1 MANNRKNQTH
11 VTNQMRRR
19 SIVLTVCATLCFC
32 VVIAKMF
39 NIQIVNYE
47 KYKGRATEIQ
57 LRETEVSAK
66 RGTIYDSN
74 MKILA
79 QTATV
84 WTISVSPKDSKPEQ
98 HRTIADGLAE
108 ILEVDEQSV
117 LEKLGKNNYYQLI
130 KQKVD
135 KPVADKVIEFCQEND
150 LSGVNVIEDY
160 KRYYPYGE
168 FASTILG
175 FCGSDNQGLAGL
187 ESFYDEELTG
197 EKGRVI
203 AAKNG
208 WGMDMGIKS
217 EVLSET
223 KDGYSLKTT
232 IDETVQHYLEKHLA
246 LNAEKHGALE
256 GAAGIV
262 MNVKTGAILGMANY
276 PAYNPNEP
284 YALTNDSLYNQIM
297 AIVNDEER
305 NAAMSTA
312 RQKQWRNKAVN
323 DLYEPGSVF
332 KIVTASAAL
341 DAGTESLSSGFM
353 CKGSVQVENRTMK
366 CSQTWGHGAQTFS
379 QALINSCN
387 PAFIDMGLTMG
398 KDIFF
403 DYFYSF
409 GLAEKTGI
417 DLPGE
422 QNSLHYTADTHTN
435 VTLASSAFGQSNKI
449 TPLQMITAV
458 ATAVNGGNLV
468 TPHLVSQLLDS
479 DGNVVKDMTPEIRRQ
494 VISEDTSRK
503 IANILQTNVT
513 SGNGHHAY
521 IPGYRIGG
529 KSGTSQKLDTPQDN
543 DYIASFVGVA
553 PCDDPEIAILILF
566 DTPTGEA
573 GYYGGVLAGPVVG
586 ALMGEILPY
595 LGIEQVFGPGEQAS
609 ATITVP
615 SITGYSITDAAV
627 KLQQNGMSVKI
638 VGTGNTVVSQ
648 YPAYGRKVASG
659 STIIAYTE
667 AGSQTM
673 VTVPDLRDKSP
684 SAVKSTLE
692 ALGLNVTETGA
703 YSGNNS
709 VRVSTQ
715 SPNHGDK
722 VPMGTTITVT
732 YYDPNYSE

>member
-341 DAGTESLSSGFM
+341 DAGTESLSSGL
-353 CKGSVQVENRTMK
+353 CAKVLYR
-366 CSQTWGHGAQTFS
+366 W
-379 QALINSCN
+379 
-387 PAFIDMGLTMG
+387 
-398 KDIFF
+398 
-403 DYFYSF
+403 
-409 GLAEKTGI
+409 KT
-417 DLPGE
+417 E
-422 QNSLHYTADTHTN
+422 Q
-435 VTLASSAFGQSNKI
+435 
-449 TPLQMITAV
+449 
-458 ATAVNGGNLV
+458 
-468 TPHLVSQLLDS
+468 
-479 DGNVVKDMTPEIRRQ
+479 
-494 VISEDTSRK
+494 
-503 IANILQTNVT
+503 
-513 SGNGHHAY
+513 
-521 IPGYRIGG
+521 
-529 KSGTSQKLDTPQDN
+529 
-543 DYIASFVGVA
+543 
-553 PCDDPEIAILILF
+553 
-566 DTPTGEA
+566 
-573 GYYGGVLAGPVVG
+573 
-586 ALMGEILPY
+586 
-595 LGIEQVFGPGEQAS
+595 
-609 ATITVP
+609 
-615 SITGYSITDAAV
+615 
-627 KLQQNGMSVKI
+627 
-638 VGTGNTVVSQ
+638 
-648 YPAYGRKVASG
+648 
-659 STIIAYTE
+659 
-667 AGSQTM
+667 
-673 VTVPDLRDKSP
+673 
-684 SAVKSTLE
+684 
-692 ALGLNVTETGA
+692 
-703 YSGNNS
+703 
-709 VRVSTQ
+709 
-715 SPNHGDK
+715 
-722 VPMGTTITVT
+722 
-732 YYDPNYSE
+732 